1 MGTSG
6 EVGRVV
12 AAGGAT
18 EDFAELIAELAA
30 FRNDRLQRR
39 PSDRTLAKAADVRP
53 TTVGDWLRGSR
64 FPQQIGPLLR
74 VVRAVRA
81 QAERTGLSRDPA
93 AASLFDEQRW
103 RDAYQAE
110 ARRRA
115 NATRTHVLAGQAHT
129 VLEGLRPGRPLT
141 QVTDPFQLE
150 VHRAIEVGDAT
161 GLPQLPRY
169 VPREHD
175 RLLRKVAER
184 AASGTSAI
192 AVLVGGSST
201 GKTRACWEALNL
213 LRDRDEPWRLW
224 HPIDPTRPDAV
235 LADIGKVG
243 PYTVVWLNEAQFYL
257 ADDAL
262 GERVAAG
269 LRELLRDPDRGPVLV
284 LATLW
289 PNHWA
294 TLTTRT
300 DPDRHAQARELLDGH
315 DIRVPDAFSET
326 ELKALAEHSA
336 EDPRLREAVRYAADG
351 QVTQYLAGVPVL
363 MHRYTHAPPITKAL
377 IHAAMD
383 ARRLG
388 AGPHLP
394 LALLADA
401 APGYLTDTEWEQT
414 GDDWL
419 ERALEYVTTPCN
431 GIPGILIPVKTG
443 TPRNQRNR
451 RVGTTPDRTAA
462 ADGQGPRYRLAD
474 YLEQYGR
481 RSRSD
486 EIPPID
492 FWTAAAAHAPRADQ
506 AALGRAALERGLY
519 RDAAQLL
526 KNAAAQ
532 GDSSAG
538 AALVSLMH
546 AVRPT
551 DRRPAHWAA
560 TQVPLTDADGVARL
574 LDSLREARADE
585 QVAALLARDPAAQ
598 VDIGDSRDVLMLIRG
613 LETVG
618 AAEQEAAL
626 LRRVAD
632 RSFSGAAEVA
642 WQLDNLR
649 AMGADE
655 QVAALLAR
663 DPAAQIDIRGAFG
676 LTWLLDSLRAAGAE
690 EQAAVLARRIVAEFD
705 LRDTSGVVWLLER
718 LRATKAHEHL
728 AALLARNPAAQV
740 DIGDAHDVTNLL
752 GKLRTIG
759 EHRQVAE
766 LAERIASDSDLG
778 NAAAVA
784 KTLAMLQA
792 FGADE
797 QIATLLSR
805 NPAAEVELSDA
816 FGLTSLLDGLR
827 AAGAEEQAAALTKR
841 IVTEFEFIDPY
852 GVAWLLGRLH
862 ESGAHDAVAALLSR
876 NPAAQV
882 DLGDALGV
890 AELLIVLREVGANE
904 QVAALLARDPAAKV
918 CFASSLGGMFHTL
931 QALGADEQAASLIQR
946 LPAAG
951 RFNDFLQIDDHGERF
966 RYGREPDGS
975 PAEPWSWDD
984 LQ

>member
-1 MGTSG
+1 
-6 EVGRVV
+6 
-12 AAGGAT
+12 
-18 EDFAELIAELAA
+18 
-30 FRNDRLQRR
+30 
-39 PSDRTLAKAADVRP
+39 
-53 TTVGDWLRGSR
+53 
-64 FPQQIGPLLR
+64 
-74 VVRAVRA
+74 VRAVRV
-81 QAERTGLSRDPA
+81 QAERAGLSGDPA
-93 AASLFDEQRW
+93 IASLFDEQRW
-103 RDAYQAE
+103 RDAYDAE

-598 VDIGDSRDVLMLIRG
+598 
-613 LETVG
+613 
-618 AAEQEAAL
+618 
-626 LRRVAD
+626 
-632 RSFSGAAEVA
+632 
-642 WQLDNLR
+642 
-649 AMGADE
+649 
-655 QVAALLAR
+655 
-663 DPAAQIDIRGAFG
+663 IDIRGAFG

-918 CFASSLGGMFHTL
+918 CFASSLGGIRLFHTL

>member
-1 MGTSG
+1 MATGG
-6 EVGRVV
+6 VDGDY
-12 AAGGAT
+12 AA
-18 EDFAELIAELAA
+18 LIADLAA

-53 TTVGDWLRGSR
+53 TTVGDRLRGAR
-64 FPQQIGPLLR
+64 FPQQIEPLLR

-81 QAERTGLSRDPA
+81 QAERAGLSRDPA

-115 NATRTHVLAGQAHT
+115 NATRTHVLAEQAHT
-129 VLEGLRPGRPLT
+129 VLEGLRPGRPLA

-161 GLPQLPRY
+161 GLPQLPRH

-175 RLLRKVAER
+175 RRLAQVVQR
-184 AASGTSAI
+184 AAAGTSAL

-201 GKTRACWEALNL
+201 GKTRACWEALHL

-235 LADIGKVG
+235 LADIGMVG

-326 ELKALAEHSA
+326 DLKALAEHSA
-336 EDPRLREAVRYAADG
+336 EDPRLREAARYAADG
-351 QVTQYLAGVPVL
+351 QITQYLAGVPVL

-414 GDDWL
+414 GEDWL

-431 GIPGILIPVKTG
+431 GIPGILVPIKTG
-443 TPRNQRNR
+443 TPRNR
-451 RVGTTPDRTAA
+451 RTRRAGLASARTGP
-462 ADGQGPRYRLAD
+462 ADGHGPRYRLAD
-474 YLEQYGR
+474 YLEQHGR
-481 RSRSD
+481 RTRAD

-506 AALGRAALERGLY
+506 AALGRAARSRGLY

-526 KNAAAQ
+526 KNAATQ
-532 GDSSAG
+532 GDTSAG

-546 AVRPT
+546 AVHPT
-551 DRRPAHWAA
+551 DRRPAGWVA
-560 TQVPLTDADGVARL
+560 TQVPLTDMDGVSLL
-574 LDSLREARADE
+574 LDGLREARADE
-585 QVAALLARDPAAQ
+585 QLAALLARDPAAQ
-598 VDIGDSRDVLMLIRG
+598 VDISGSGGVLALLRS
-613 LETVG
+613 LRAAG
-618 AAEQEAAL
+618 AGEQEAAL
-626 LRRVAD
+626 LGRVLD
-632 RSFSGAAEVA
+632 RSEPVVRDAIEVA
-642 WQLDNLR
+642 WQLDHLR
-649 AMGADE
+649 ELGAHE
-655 QVAALLAR
+655 RVMALLAR
-663 DPAAQIDIRGAFG
+663 DPAARVDIRSGFA
-676 LTWLLDSLRAAGAE
+676 LTWLLESLRKVGAE
-690 EQAAVLARRIVAEFD
+690 EQAAVLAGRIIAEFD
-705 LRDTSGVVWLLER
+705 LRDASGVAWLLER
-718 LRATKAHEHL
+718 FRATGAAERLSALLARNPAARVDIGEAHHVATLLEKLRAIGAHQQVAVLTGRIAAEFDLPDAAGTAVMLAVLKEFGTDRQVAALPARDPAARVELRDAFGLVRLLDGLRAVGAVEQAAVLTERIVGEFALHDASGVDWLLDALRESGAHEAV
-728 AALLARNPAAQV
+728 AALLARNPAA
-740 DIGDAHDVTNLL
+740 H
-752 GKLRTIG
+752 
-759 EHRQVAE
+759 
-766 LAERIASDSDLG
+766 
-778 NAAAVA
+778 
-784 KTLAMLQA
+784 
-792 FGADE
+792 
-797 QIATLLSR
+797 
-805 NPAAEVELSDA
+805 
-816 FGLTSLLDGLR
+816 
-827 AAGAEEQAAALTKR
+827 
-841 IVTEFEFIDPY
+841 
-852 GVAWLLGRLH
+852 
-862 ESGAHDAVAALLSR
+862 
-876 NPAAQV
+876 V
-882 DLGDALGV
+882 DLDDALGV
-890 AELLIVLREVGANE
+890 ARFLSRLRTLGADE
-904 QVAALLARDPAAKV
+904 QVAVLLDRDPAAKV
-918 CFASSLGGMFHTL
+918 CFDSPLGGIVLFRTL
-931 QALGADEQAASLIQR
+931 RALGADEQAALLVRR

-951 RFNDFLQIDDHGERF
+951 RFDEFLDVDDHRERF
-966 RYGREPDGS
+966 RFGREPDGS
-975 PAEPWSWDD
+975 PAGPWSWDD
-984 LQ
+984 LR

>member
-93 AASLFDEQRW
+93 AALLFDEQRW

-598 VDIGDSRDVLMLIRG
+598 
-613 LETVG
+613 
-618 AAEQEAAL
+618 
-626 LRRVAD
+626 
-632 RSFSGAAEVA
+632 
-642 WQLDNLR
+642 
-649 AMGADE
+649 
-655 QVAALLAR
+655 
-663 DPAAQIDIRGAFG
+663 IDIRGAFG

-918 CFASSLGGMFHTL
+918 CFASSLGGIRLFHTL